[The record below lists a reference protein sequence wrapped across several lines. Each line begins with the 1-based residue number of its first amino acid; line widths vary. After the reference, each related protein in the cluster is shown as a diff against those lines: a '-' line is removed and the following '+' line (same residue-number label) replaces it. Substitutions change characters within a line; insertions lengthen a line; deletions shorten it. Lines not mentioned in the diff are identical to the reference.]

1 MKVRKLFGI
10 LLLISVFFAALIAF
24 YYHDKYRSLLD
35 ENLQSSAEDALNQLA
50 YTQREYTNLY
60 GQMLSV
66 LDLLKYN
73 QTLTDFI
80 LTPDQQHQAALT
92 DLWSS
97 VLLNQKWYTRISL
110 LDLSGYERFRVNYD
124 LNVGVFLS
132 QAPAEDVSKD
142 PFFASAQALKNDET
156 GVWGVTLE
164 EEQGQ
169 LKQPYTPVMRIFA
182 PVTIRNQRVGY
193 LVMNLNIHY
202 MASRLH
208 YSPVQDF
215 NVDIINQRGYYVV
228 SDQPEKLFGDY
239 LPERELY
246 RFSKLYPQSWQK
258 FSQQQAG
265 YFYDNNCL
273 VVFNTL
279 VLGSHGALH
288 LVIDMSEEQLMARSQ
303 QAVNELIRE
312 ALIVFCVVMLFVLP
326 VTTVA
331 LHYRRHSIESK
342 LARAALNGMTAVM
355 ISNTSHR
362 IILVNREFEQMF
374 GYDNQQIESKRAY
387 NLIFL
392 SDDLDIVMQAWNELQ
407 KNDVWEGEIRCQT
420 YFNQVLTAIMRIQA
434 VKNSAGKVSYYI
446 TSLVD
451 ITARKQLEE
460 RLRHLSEKDELT
472 QIWNRRKF
480 EEQLQYHAS
489 LLERY
494 PATPTICLALV
505 DIDHFK
511 RINDEQGHDEGDRVI
526 KGVASLLL
534 QSLRNTDFLARVGGE
549 EFAIIMPH
557 TTISAAEV
565 VLNRLRIAIN
575 VAKDL
580 DVTVSIG
587 FTDLTSNTT
596 RSYKCADIALYDA
609 KSSGRNRV
617 SLCYSDDDI
626 A

>member
-1 MKVRKLFGI
+1 
-10 LLLISVFFAALIAF
+10 
-24 YYHDKYRSLLD
+24 
-35 ENLQSSAEDALNQLA
+35 
-50 YTQREYTNLY
+50 
-60 GQMLSV
+60 
-66 LDLLKYN
+66 
-73 QTLTDFI
+73 
-80 LTPDQQHQAALT
+80 
-92 DLWSS
+92 
-97 VLLNQKWYTRISL
+97 
-110 LDLSGYERFRVNYD
+110 
-124 LNVGVFLS
+124 
-132 QAPAEDVSKD
+132 
-142 PFFASAQALKNDET
+142 
-156 GVWGVTLE
+156 
-164 EEQGQ
+164 
-169 LKQPYTPVMRIFA
+169 
-182 PVTIRNQRVGY
+182 
-193 LVMNLNIHY
+193 
-202 MASRLH
+202 
-208 YSPVQDF
+208 
-215 NVDIINQRGYYVV
+215 
-228 SDQPEKLFGDY
+228 
-239 LPERELY
+239 
-246 RFSKLYPQSWQK
+246 
-258 FSQQQAG
+258 
-265 YFYDNNCL
+265 
-273 VVFNTL
+273 
-279 VLGSHGALH
+279 
-288 LVIDMSEEQLMARSQ
+288 MSEEQLMARSQ

-374 GYDNQQIESKRAY
+374 GYDNQQIEGKRAY

-480 EEQLQYHAS
+480 EEQLQHHAS

-494 PATPTICLALV
+494 PATPTACLALV

-587 FTDLTSNTT
+587 FTDLTANTT